1 MIRETGFPQCGP
13 PRAFRY
19 TNPDY
24 HYSPGESYFFIF
36 LATPPGNAS
45 RETPRLGSLKKISIS
60 RAISDNIGMKPLY
73 EIDELGR
80 IDCCIVIMP
89 LDAYARH

>member
-1 MIRETGFPQCGP
+1 
-13 PRAFRY
+13 
-19 TNPDY
+19 
-24 HYSPGESYFFIF
+24 
-36 LATPPGNAS
+36 
-45 RETPRLGSLKKISIS
+45 
-60 RAISDNIGMKPLY
+60 MKPLY